1 MLLKLILFELPDNN
15 YISYESNL
23 VSIYSKDDFD
33 FSIRIKTIFSTYK
46 DVWIF
51 DNLAIITSASQ
62 LGNLQSSFSFKFDEE
77 NYDLNKIEFPEQI
90 RFRLS

>member
-1 MLLKLILFELPDNN
+1 MLLKLNIFRLLDGE

-23 VSIYSKDDFD
+23 ASIYSKNNFD

-51 DNLAIITSASQ
+51 DNLAIITVASQ
-62 LGNLQSSFSFKFDEE
+62 LGNLQSLFSFELEE
-77 NYDLNKIEFPEQI
+77 KNYDLNKIEFPEQI

>member
-1 MLLKLILFELPDNN
+1 MLLELKLFELSDDN
-15 YISYESNL
+15 YISYKIDL
-23 VSIYSKDDFD
+23 ASIYSKDDFD

-51 DNLAIITSASQ
+51 DNLAIITVASQ
-62 LGNLQSSFSFKFDEE
+62 LGNLQSSFSFEFEEE